1 MAGWKELVFD
11 PDQIIADRKRISDIG
26 KSTFEGRPLNS
37 RMRGSIAAKNE
48 NEVNQRTWLD
58 PGQKNL
64 RRAAELSVIGSL
76 FWPVQAALR
85 ALIGQVAEAQGQ
97 DAAETSVDRA
107 RIVLAVAARVEE
119 SPFGGAL
126 LSGHMRLSPCLVPG
140 KNDSTLKNRLI

>member
-1 MAGWKELVFD
+1 
-11 PDQIIADRKRISDIG
+11 
-26 KSTFEGRPLNS
+26 
-37 RMRGSIAAKNE
+37 MRGSIAAKNE